1 MTYYQMFDDKKVVV
15 YKLRKT
21 QILSVCKGNLKEGRY
36 ELAFVYIP
44 HDLWFLVAGIA
55 ICFKIKW

>member
-1 MTYYQMFDDKKVVV
+1 MFDDKKVVV